1 MVDTGSRPLVYSFKS
16 PSSKPSMIFVA
27 TMPGA
32 KHEDEFEGIFCI
44 LFLNLSV
51 SVLMWSL
58 TINPNEEKILSKTV
72 T

>member
-1 MVDTGSRPLVYSFKS
+1 MVDTGSRPLVYSLKS

-32 KHEDEFEGIFCI
+32 KHEDEFGGIFCI
-44 LFLNLSV
+44 VFLNLSV
-51 SVLMWSL
+51 SLLWSL